1 MSNNE
6 KLLEM
11 ILENEIDGIN
21 EIKALVENGADVNTR
36 NDDGETPLILA
47 TENENL
53 DVMRFLIRN
62 GSDVNARK
70 NDGKTPLIV
79 ASMIENADD
88 VIMLLIESGADVN
101 AKDNEG
107 NTPITMTSSD
117 GDLNLS
123 KILVNNGAN
132 VNARTNDGATPLML
146 ASAFNDTF
154 ELMKLLIENGADIS
168 GIEFN
173 GEILEFIESR
183 KNPNEECKKIRDEL
197 KTFKQENKILRES
210 LTDIVD
216 KLKVCN
222 SRSINTNVIRDIPG
236 MSSFPDMSIFI
247 SDKISKMRANDALMN
262 EEVNVGDFLNDDKNN
277 IVFVVDGFATIISKE
292 NMNLED
298 PTSIFYECIRVNSF
312 SRENTTGPKLFALR
326 KIGGNGLVWL
336 EDVKK
341 IKEDS
346 TKNAF
351 VLEKVKSI
359 ETIVS
364 MDVLDNNRI
373 VSGTHCQPGL
383 NDIVY
388 KLSFGIHVD

>member
-70 NDGKTPLIV
+70 NDGKTPLII
-79 ASMIENADD
+79 ASMGENTDD

-107 NTPITMTSSD
+107 NTPLTMTSSD

-154 ELMKLLIENGADIS
+154 ELMKLLIENGADTS
-168 GIEFN
+168 GIELD

-183 KNPNEECKKIRDEL
+183 KNSTEECKKIRDEL

-222 SRSINTNVIRDIPG
+222 SRSRNTNVNS
-236 MSSFPDMSIFI
+236 MSSFPGVSSFI

-388 KLSFGIHVD
+388 KLSFGVHVN